1 MNVPG
6 PRLLACLLSLA
17 AVGPIGCTTSP
28 SGSFP
33 DSPALNPSTQQF
45 DVNPSLDSPPTT
57 DRASNAPASTVPEAL
72 RDPWPRPVTLA
83 GATALVYLPQINSW
97 QGNQLSFRAAVSIKE
112 TGSSGETFGV
122 IWGSARTGVDRL
134 TRTVSLEDL
143 TLTEGKFPTV
153 ADTGLA
159 YVQQL
164 RTQLPAVLATMSLD
178 LLQGA
183 LAASQTVKPRPVQV
197 NNDPPRVIV
206 SNTPAIL
213 VPIDGT
219 PSIQAVPNTRFER
232 VINTQALI
240 IRSKRDSTWYL
251 HVFDGWLS
259 AASLEGPWTGPS
271 SAPFGLN
278 DLARQLAGKG
288 SVDLLDGGP
297 QANPKPSLKTGV
309 PTIYVSQVPAELIVF
324 KGQPNFIPIT
334 GTGLLWAENTT
345 ADVLVNTANND
356 YYTLLSGRWYR
367 AAALSGPWAYVP
379 STALP
384 ADFSRIPKSAPAGV
398 VLPSVAGT
406 PQAQEAL
413 IANSIPQTAT
423 VPLSNGPRF
432 TPVFDGAPQFAAIA
446 GTSLQYVR
454 NAEVPI
460 ILVAPNS
467 YYAVQAGVWF
477 TATGLTGPWRV
488 ATSVPSVIY
497 DIPASSPLH
506 YVTYVQVYG
515 ASSEVVYVGYTP
527 GYLGTVVAPDGV
539 VVYGTGY
546 NYVPWVGSVWYAAP
560 YTWGLAA
567 APIYNPYVG
576 FGFGFGLGLA
586 TAAWAAPYWGGAY
599 YHPGY
604 WGYPCC
610 GSTSASVYG
619 HWGNTVYSGS
629 RSWYASADGRVGTTA
644 TGSYANQR
652 TGTTGSYAAGRSYN
666 PYTGEAQRGYDRTF
680 DTPGG
685 TTGNVA
691 RGGAY
696 NSETGQRG
704 YASSVSATG
713 PGGSSVSKTTAA
725 TAGPEGVGAQHT
737 TTAYDARTGQTKS
750 YTSSGLFGNHYAG
763 ADGNAYR
770 STDGGWQQH
779 SSAGWQSAAGDTSWA
794 DREQQARS
802 NADSRASGWGSGGD
816 RFGGDG
822 FGGGDRFGGGGFG
835 GADRFGGGG
844 FGGGDRFGGGGFGGR
859 FGGGGFGGRFGGR
872 R

>member
-1 MNVPG
+1 M
-6 PRLLACLLSLA
+6 
-17 AVGPIGCTTSP
+17 
-28 SGSFP
+28 
-33 DSPALNPSTQQF
+33 
-45 DVNPSLDSPPTT
+45 
-57 DRASNAPASTVPEAL
+57 PEAL

-206 SNTPAIL
+206 SDTPAIL

-259 AASLEGPWTGPS
+259 AGSLEGPWTGPS

-278 DLARQLAGKG
+278 DLARQLAGQG

-367 AAALSGPWAYVP
+367 AAALSGPWAHVP

-454 NAEVPI
+454 NADVPI

-477 TATGLTGPWRV
+477 TAAGLTGPWRV

-497 DIPASSPLH
+497 DIPASARR
-506 YVTYVQVYG
+506 Q
-515 ASSEVVYVGYTP
+515 
-527 GYLGTVVAPDGV
+527 APR
-539 VVYGTGY
+539 
-546 NYVPWVGSVWYAAP
+546 
-560 YTWGLAA
+560 
-567 APIYNPYVG
+567 
-576 FGFGFGLGLA
+576 
-586 TAAWAAPYWGGAY
+586 
-599 YHPGY
+599 
-604 WGYPCC
+604 PC
-610 GSTSASVYG
+610 
-619 HWGNTVYSGS
+619 
-629 RSWYASADGRVGTTA
+629 R
-644 TGSYANQR
+644 
-652 TGTTGSYAAGRSYN
+652 
-666 PYTGEAQRGYDRTF
+666 
-680 DTPGG
+680 
-685 TTGNVA
+685 
-691 RGGAY
+691 
-696 NSETGQRG
+696 
-704 YASSVSATG
+704 
-713 PGGSSVSKTTAA
+713 
-725 TAGPEGVGAQHT
+725 
-737 TTAYDARTGQTKS
+737 
-750 YTSSGLFGNHYAG
+750 
-763 ADGNAYR
+763 
-770 STDGGWQQH
+770 
-779 SSAGWQSAAGDTSWA
+779 
-794 DREQQARS
+794 
-802 NADSRASGWGSGGD
+802 
-816 RFGGDG
+816 
-822 FGGGDRFGGGGFG
+822 
-835 GADRFGGGG
+835 
-844 FGGGDRFGGGGFGGR
+844 
-859 FGGGGFGGRFGGR
+859 
-872 R
+872 